1 MRKHSYLAIVLI
13 LVVILCLFIPSC
25 SKKVEDSDIV
35 IVYTTDVHCGVDENI
50 GYASLAAYVKKTKE
64 VSKNFTLIDAGD
76 AMQGNLI
83 GSLSKGKY
91 IIDIMNALNYDL
103 YAIGNH
109 EFDYGI
115 DELSQRI
122 DQFKGKFISC
132 NLSYTGKK
140 ENKISKVKPYSIKD
154 YGFAKVGF
162 VGVTTPTT
170 LVSSNPANF
179 VEDGE
184 VVYSFHAD
192 TLFDEVQ
199 KNIDECKANGCKY
212 VVLVSHLGYIDN
224 YKPYS
229 SVDLINNTSGAIAVI
244 DGHSHQVASCNYY
257 KDKAG
262 QMIPLCAAGY
272 KMNVI
277 GRITITKDGDVQLGI
292 INSYP
297 QKDQEAQDLIDGIEA
312 NIDEEVSKVVANSDL
327 AMSIFDAAGI
337 RMVRSRE
344 MAIADVVAD
353 SYRDASG
360 ADIAFANGGGVRADL
375 KSGDITYG
383 DIKNV
388 LPFDNTLCLIKATG
402 AQILDYLEFAARK
415 TEHEYTDG
423 TKAIGENGAFAQ
435 ASGLT
440 YTIDTSIASSVV
452 VDESGNF
459 VKVDGERRV
468 KNVKVLQGDEYIAI
482 DPEKTYTICSLDFIL
497 LDGGDGVVMFK
508 ECEVISKNVM
518 LDSEALVRYIVDV
531 LHGSLKDKYETV
543 GNRIIIV

>member
-1 MRKHSYLAIVLI
+1 MKKHSYLAIVLI
-13 LVVILCLFIPSC
+13 LAILLCLFIPAC
-25 SKKVEDSDIV
+25 SKTAEDSDIV
-35 IVYTTDVHCGVDENI
+35 IVYTTDVHCGVDDNI

-103 YAIGNH
+103 YAVGNH
-109 EFDYGI
+109 EFDYGV
-115 DELSQRI
+115 DELSKRI
-122 DQFKGKFISC
+122 DEFNGEFISC

-140 ENKISKVKPYSIKD
+140 ENKISKIKPYSIKD
-154 YGFAKVGF
+154 YGFAKVGY
-162 VGVTTPTT
+162 VGVTTPAT

-192 TLFDEVQ
+192 TFYDEVQ
-199 KNIDECKANGCKY
+199 KNIDECKALGCKY
-212 VVLVSHLGYIDN
+212 VILVTHLGYLDN
-224 YKPYS
+224 YKPFS
-229 SVDLINNTSGAIAVI
+229 SIDLINNTSGAIAVI

-257 KDKAG
+257 KDKTG

-277 GRITITKDGDVQLGI
+277 GRITITKDGDVHLGI
-292 INSYP
+292 INSYSE
-297 QKDQEAQDLIDGIEA
+297 KDKEAQDLIEEIEA
-312 NIDEEVSKVVANSDL
+312 KIDEEVSKVVATSDL
-327 AMSIFDAAGI
+327 AMSISDSSGI

-344 MAIADVVAD
+344 VAIADVVAD
-353 SYRDASG
+353 AYKDASG
-360 ADIAFANGGGVRADL
+360 AEIAFANGGGVRADL
-375 KSGDITYG
+375 KAGDITYG

-388 LPFDNTLCLIKATG
+388 LPFDNTLCIIKATG
-402 AQILDYLEFAARK
+402 AQILDYLEFASRK

-423 TKAIGENGAFAQ
+423 TRAIGENGGFAQ
-435 ASGLT
+435 TSGLK

-459 VKVDGERRV
+459 VEVAGARRV
-468 KNVKVLQGDEYIAI
+468 KDVQVLQGDTYVSI

-497 LDGGDGVVMFK
+497 LEGGDGVVMFK

-518 LDSEALVRYIVDV
+518 LDSEALIRYIVDV